1 MKKKKL
7 QLQSKFWRQNKALD
21 RHSKAAFSTALCD
34 PGRCIKVW
42 LMEWWSGRRGTDPL
56 LKASFSSILSLT
68 QRKPPYKIAYSQWS
82 TSWSDFFLS
91 IWSLSQIANLGI
103 LTQYLFNKTIWPF
116 PSHLEDF
123 VQIWL
128 YCKVADLR
136 IAEVRMQRVVKL
148 RLAPSPSLKDKYFY
162 SHCTWWGQETVGPNH
177 IFHKIRCP

>member
-1 MKKKKL
+1 MKKKKTYTAAD
-7 QLQSKFWRQNKALD
+7 QSIFWRQNKALD

-42 LMEWWSGRRGTDPL
+42 LMEWWSGRRGTDRL

-82 TSWSDFFLS
+82 TSWSEFF
-91 IWSLSQIANLGI
+91 INMVVITNCKN
-103 LTQYLFNKTIWPF
+103 QYLSNKTIWPF
-116 PSHLEDF
+116 PPHLEDF

-128 YCKVADLR
+128 YSKVADLR

-162 SHCTWWGQETVGPNH
+162 SHCSWWGQETVGPNH